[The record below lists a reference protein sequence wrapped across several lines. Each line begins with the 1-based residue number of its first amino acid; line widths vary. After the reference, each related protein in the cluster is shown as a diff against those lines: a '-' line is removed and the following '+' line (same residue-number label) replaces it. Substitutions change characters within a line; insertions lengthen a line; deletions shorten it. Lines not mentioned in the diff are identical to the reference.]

1 MLVLSRKAGEK
12 LVIGD
17 NITVEV
23 AKISGNRIT
32 LGIVAPPEVKVLRSE
47 LKGKSAK
54 PAKSP
59 TISEADVEAAL
70 VEAFRI
76 AG

>member
-23 AKISGNRIT
+23 VKISGNRIT
-32 LGIVAPPEVKVLRSE
+32 LGIVAPPEIKVLRSE
-47 LKGKSAK
+47 LKEKPAK
-54 PAKSP
+54 PAKSL